1 MAGQGFDPNFTFS
14 WPTARIGVMEGD
26 SAVVA
31 LYSAELEKHKGGPLP
46 EDLQEA
52 IDRTRADYERW
63 LDARYAAARGHCDA
77 IIDPLETRACSVAS
91 RWKHACSTRRPP
103 RSDATMIR
111 IANGQGFWGDWLE
124 APVRL
129 VEQGPIDYLALDYL
143 AEVTMSILQ
152 KQKQADPNLGYARDF
167 PPLIARIARQI
178 RERGV
183 KVIANAGGVNPV
195 ACAREVVRLAPG
207 LKVAVVLGD
216 DVYAALD
223 EFLAK
228 GYEMRDMDT
237 GEPIAAIRDRIQS
250 ANAYI
255 GAFPLAEALATGAD
269 VVIAG
274 RSTDTALALAPMI
287 HRFGWKA
294 DEYDKLAAGTIAGH
308 IIECGAQCTGGN
320 CQVDWQNIPDMAN
333 IGYPIVEAEPDGSF
347 VVTKHPAAGG
357 RVSSRLGEGAVAL
370 RARRPEALHHAG
382 LRGRFHQ
389 RPAGRRRAR
398 TACACS
404 GIRGGPRPPSL
415 KLSISYANG
424 WKAIGTLVYSWPQAL
439 EKARAADAI
448 VRAAAAAISGSRSMR
463 STPSISASTP
473 ATARPRRRIP
483 TRPKCSCASACAA
496 PDKKAVD
503 RFTRELIPLVLNGP
517 PGATGFGEGRP
528 PVREIVAY
536 WPALVPREEIVTRV
550 EVVE

>member
-1 MAGQGFDPNFTFS
+1 
-14 WPTARIGVMEGD
+14 
-26 SAVVA
+26 
-31 LYSAELEKHKGGPLP
+31 
-46 EDLQEA
+46 
-52 IDRTRADYERW
+52 
-63 LDARYAAARGHCDA
+63 
-77 IIDPLETRACSVAS
+77 
-91 RWKHACSTRRPP
+91 
-103 RSDATMIR
+103 MIR

-129 VEQGPIDYLALDYL
+129 VERGPIDYLALDYL
-143 AEVTMSILQ
+143 AEITMSILQ
-152 KQKQADPNLGYARDF
+152 KQRQADPQLGYARDF
-167 PPLIARIARQI
+167 PPLVARIAPHI

-216 DVYAALD
+216 DVFPRLGD
-223 EFLAK
+223 FLAK

-237 GEPIAAIRDRIQS
+237 GEPLARIRSHILS

-269 VVIAG
+269 VVVVG
-274 RSTDTALALAPMI
+274 RSTDTALTLAPMV
-287 HRFGWKA
+287 HRFGWKP

-320 CQVDWQNIPDMAN
+320 CQVDWQTIPNMAD

-347 VVTKHPAAGG
+347 AVTKHHQTGG
-357 RVSSRLGEGAVAL
+357 RVNTHVVKEQLLYELGDPKNYITPDCVADFTTIRLEDAGADRV
-370 RARRPEALHHAG
+370 RV
-382 LRGRFHQ
+382 
-389 RPAGRRRAR
+389 
-398 TACACS
+398 S

-415 KLSISYANG
+415 KLSISYTAG
-424 WKAIGTLVYSWPQAL
+424 WKATGRLVYSWPQAL
-439 EKARAADAI
+439 EKAQAADRI
-448 VRAAAAAISGSRSMR
+448 VRERLRQLGLSFEEIYTEYFGVN
-463 STPSISASTP
+463 
-473 ATARPRRRIP
+473 
-483 TRPKCSCASACAA
+483 ACLGPAA
-496 PDKKAVD
+496 PPNPDPPEVQVRIGVRGADRKAVD

-536 WPALVPREEIVTRV
+536 WSALLPREEIATEVRLVTQ
-550 EVVE
+550 

>member
-1 MAGQGFDPNFTFS
+1 M
-14 WPTARIGVMEGD
+14 ME
-26 SAVVA
+26 
-31 LYSAELEKHKGGPLP
+31 
-46 EDLQEA
+46 
-52 IDRTRADYERW
+52 R
-63 LDARYAAARGHCDA
+63 
-77 IIDPLETRACSVAS
+77 
-91 RWKHACSTRRPP
+91 
-103 RSDATMIR
+103 MIR

-143 AEVTMSILQ
+143 AEITMSILQ
-152 KQKQADPNLGYARDF
+152 KQRQADPKLGYARDF
-167 PPLIARIARQI
+167 PPLIARLSRQI
-178 RERGV
+178 RDRGV

-195 ACAREVVRLAPG
+195 ACAREVVRVAPG

-216 DVYAALD
+216 DVFARLD

-228 GYEMRDMDT
+228 GYAMRDMET
-237 GEPIAAIRDRIQS
+237 GEPIAAIRDRILS

-269 VVIAG
+269 VVVAG
-274 RSTDTALALAPMI
+274 RSTDTALTLAPMV
-287 HRFGWKA
+287 HRYGWRP

-308 IIECGAQCTGGN
+308 IIECGAQSTGGN
-320 CQVDWQNIPDMAN
+320 CQVDWETIPDMAN

-347 VVTKHPAAGG
+347 VVTRHPSAGG
-357 RVSSRLGEGAVAL
+357 RVNSHTVKEQLLYELGDPRNYITPDCVADFTSIRLEDVGPERV
-370 RARRPEALHHAG
+370 RA
-382 LRGRFHQ
+382 
-389 RPAGRRRAR
+389 
-398 TACACS
+398 S

-439 EKARAADAI
+439 AKAKAADRI
-448 VRAAAAAISGSRSMR
+448 VRERLRQLGLGFDEIYTEHFGVNACLGPAA
-463 STPSISASTP
+463 P
-473 ATARPRRRIP
+473 ANPDPPEVQVRIGV
-483 TRPKCSCASACAA
+483 RG

-528 PVREIVAY
+528 PVREMVAY
-536 WPALVPREEIVTRV
+536 WSALVPREEIVTRV

>member
-1 MAGQGFDPNFTFS
+1 
-14 WPTARIGVMEGD
+14 
-26 SAVVA
+26 
-31 LYSAELEKHKGGPLP
+31 
-46 EDLQEA
+46 
-52 IDRTRADYERW
+52 
-63 LDARYAAARGHCDA
+63 
-77 IIDPLETRACSVAS
+77 
-91 RWKHACSTRRPP
+91 
-103 RSDATMIR
+103 MIR

-129 VEQGPIDYLALDYL
+129 IEEGPIDYLALDYL

-152 KQKQADPNLGYARDF
+152 KQKAADSNLGYARDF
-167 PPLIARIARQI
+167 PPLIGRIAKKMRD
-178 RERGV
+178 RGV
-183 KVIANAGGVNPV
+183 TVIANAGGVNPI

-216 DVYAALD
+216 DVYARLD
-223 EFLAK
+223 EFQSK

-237 GEPIAAIRDRIQS
+237 DQPIAAVRDRILS

-287 HRFGWKA
+287 HRFGWTAEK
-294 DEYDKLAAGTIAGH
+294 YDKLAAGTIAGH

-320 CQVDWQNIPDMAN
+320 CQVDWQSIPDMAN

-347 VVTKHPAAGG
+347 VVTKHRSAGG
-357 RVSSRLGEGAVAL
+357 RVSIDSVKEQLLYELGDPQRYITPDCVADFTSVRLND
-370 RARRPEALHHAG
+370 AG
-382 LRGRFHQ
+382 PDRVRV
-389 RPAGRRRAR
+389 
-398 TACACS
+398 S
-404 GIRGGPRPPSL
+404 GIRGRKRPPTL

-439 EKARAADAI
+439 EKARAADII
-448 VRAAAAAISGSRSMR
+448 VRERLERLGLRFEEIYTEVFGVN
-463 STPSISASTP
+463 
-473 ATARPRRRIP
+473 
-483 TRPKCSCASACAA
+483 ACHGPAA
-496 PDKKAVD
+496 PPNPDPPEVQLRIGVRGQDKKSVD

-536 WPALVPREEIVTRV
+536 WSTLVPREEIVTRV
-550 EVVE
+550 EVVDSASLL